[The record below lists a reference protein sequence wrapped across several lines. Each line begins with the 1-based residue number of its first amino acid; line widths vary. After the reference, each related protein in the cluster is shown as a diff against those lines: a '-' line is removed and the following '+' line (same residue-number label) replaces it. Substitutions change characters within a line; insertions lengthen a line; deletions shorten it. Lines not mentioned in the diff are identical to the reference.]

1 MPWSH
6 KPMRV
11 VLCQSLF
18 KFTISFKYYIIP
30 LHIWLDLF
38 KAFYDQ
44 NFFLTGNI
52 FNKISEFTIILN
64 TIVHIIFHKCI
75 CYVSLRML
83 AIVYL
88 SIFYD
93 LLIMYRWET
102 NKCFRWLKKLHQRIS
117 WNIFFI
123 LLLYIT
129 SSFDISLLFL
139 IFIHSAIFPFSIFR
153 YHMKMILLQLSAR
166 NLRYSTFITKH
177 SYINN
182 LSKYRNNRIN
192 IKDHILLFHDH

>member
-1 MPWSH
+1 MHWSH

-11 VLCQSLF
+11 VLCQDLF

-52 FNKISEFTIILN
+52 FNKISDFTIILN

-75 CYVSLRML
+75 CYVLL

-102 NKCFRWLKKLHQRIS
+102 NKCFRWLKKLYQRIS

-129 SSFDISLLFL
+129 SSFDIPLLLSHFYPQR
-139 IFIHSAIFPFSIFR
+139 HFSIFNLPLPHENDLVTIISKKLEVF
-153 YHMKMILLQLSAR
+153 YFHYKAFIHKLL
-166 NLRYSTFITKH
+166 
-177 SYINN
+177 
-182 LSKYRNNRIN
+182 
-192 IKDHILLFHDH
+192 IKIQK